1 MNATQKIT
9 PIILAGG
16 SGTRLWPVS
25 REEMPKQFCK
35 VDGKKSLFQMTVLR
49 VSNSKKFNE
58 PIIVSNENHM
68 AVINTQLLEIDKN
81 AHAIISEPFGRDTAP
96 AIALAVEIY
105 EADEDAIMLVLPSDH
120 LIEDDVAF
128 EATIAEAAQIA
139 KGGKHIVTLGIKPTQ
154 PETGYGYL
162 RTSSKIENRNAF
174 ELEAFIEKP
183 SRRDATKL
191 IEQDNVFWNAGIFVF
206 NGEKVRNEIE
216 ALAPK
221 LHTGIKRAIAY
232 GKWEDKRFS
241 PDASIF
247 VNIQPISFDYA
258 IMEKTEHVAMVPA
271 NSDWSDLGSWKAV
284 WETSKQDENH
294 NVVQGEV
301 YYEDTCNSLMISNGP
316 AIAVSGVEDVIV
328 VANKDAVLVTSRE
341 NPQGVKALVA
351 KMNDDNAALT
361 KKHNGE
367 TRPWGSFDSLHVGD
381 MHQVKHIRVVPG
393 GQLSLQ
399 YHHHRAEHWVVVNGI
414 ATVTVDEE
422 VMQLSPCQQVFIP
435 QGAVHRLENFTD
447 EPVDIIEVQYGSYLG
462 EDDIVRMEDIYG
474 RDPVETSNV
483 NSKVA

>member
-1 MNATQKIT
+1 
-9 PIILAGG
+9 
-16 SGTRLWPVS
+16 
-25 REEMPKQFCK
+25 
-35 VDGKKSLFQMTVLR
+35 MTVLR
-49 VSNSKKFNE
+49 VSNTERFNE

-68 AVINTQLLEIDKN
+68 AVINTQLLEISKK
-81 AHAIISEPFGRDTAP
+81 AHAIISEPFARDTAP
-96 AIALAVEIY
+96 AIALAVQLY
-105 EADEDAIMLVLPSDH
+105 EADKNAVMLVLPSDH
-120 LIEDDVAF
+120 LIEDGVAF
-128 EATIAEAAQIA
+128 ETTISQAAEIA
-139 KGGKHIVTLGIKPTQ
+139 SDAKHIVTLGIKPTQ

-162 RTSSKIENRNAF
+162 RVASKIENRNAF
-174 ELEAFIEKP
+174 ELDAFIEKP
-183 SRRDATKL
+183 CRRDAEKL
-191 IEQDNVFWNAGIFVF
+191 IAQDNVFWNAGIFIF
-206 NGEKVRNEIE
+206 NAEKVRKEFE
-216 ALAPK
+216 VLAPK
-221 LHTGIKRAIAY
+221 LNTGIKRAITY
-232 GKWEDKRFS
+232 GKWEGKRFS

-301 YYEDTCNSLMISNGP
+301 YYEDTSNSLMISNGP
-316 AIAVSGVEDVIV
+316 AIAVSGVEDIIV
-328 VANKDAVLVTSRE
+328 VANKDAVLVTSRD
-341 NPQGVKALVA
+341 NPQGVKALVE
-351 KMNDDNAALT
+351 KMQKDNSSLT

-399 YHHHRAEHWVVVNGI
+399 YHHHRAEHWVVVSGI

-462 EDDIVRMEDIYG
+462 EDDIVRMEDVYG
-474 RDPVETSNV
+474 RDPVETPNF